1 MMHGLA
7 VLLLFINHR
16 GKAWLKSRKKDRHLL
31 VLLPLTLVRF
41 FLKRLKEA
49 SVCAHAHINIQT
61 LPVPNDSDW
70 IVEATYKVPV
80 EFH

>member
-1 MMHGLA
+1 M
-7 VLLLFINHR
+7 
-16 GKAWLKSRKKDRHLL
+16 
-31 VLLPLTLVRF
+31 LVRF

-61 LPVPNDSDW
+61 SPVPNDSDW